1 MASHRRLILSSSVT
15 FLRAELPITFHNTP
29 TRAMT
34 KPPKPKL
41 IPFDELPE
49 WYQDNPHIHHGYRP
63 VSGSTRAS
71 IASWRHVHNE
81 IINIHT
87 HLVPCAAFLLGEWYV
102 LQHLHARYG
111 TVALADDLVF
121 TAFLLAA
128 AACLGLS
135 AAYHTLINHSQAVE
149 HMWLRLDLV
158 GIVLLTVGDLVS
170 GVYMVFWCEPLQR
183 WIYWAMIL
191 SLGSLTV
198 LVVVHPKFQGPRW
211 RGFRVACF
219 VGTGISGL
227 APLAHGLYLFGP
239 PTMMRQSGMP
249 YYLAEGGLLCFG
261 VSVYA
266 TRLPGS
272 VWPGKFDIYGSSH
285 QIFHLL
291 VVLATVT
298 QLVGLLAAFDY
309 NYHNRACP
317 PIRVN

>member
-1 MASHRRLILSSSVT
+1 
-15 FLRAELPITFHNTP
+15 
-29 TRAMT
+29 MT

-41 IPFDELPE
+41 ILFDELPE

-81 IINIHT
+81 TINIHT

-102 LQHLHARYG
+102 LQHLHARYAA
-111 TVALADDLVF
+111 VALADKLVF
-121 TAFLLAA
+121 AAFLLAA
-128 AACLGLS
+128 AVCLGLS
-135 AAYHTLINHSQAVE
+135 AAYHTLINHSQAME
-149 HMWLRLDLV
+149 RMWLRLDLV

-198 LVVVHPKFQGPRW
+198 LVVVHPRFQGPRW
-211 RGFRVACF
+211 RGFRIACF
-219 VGTGISGL
+219 VGTGMSGL
-227 APLAHGLYLFGP
+227 APLAHGLYLFGL

-249 YYLAEGGLLCFG
+249 YYLAEGGLLCLG

-266 TRLPGS
+266 TRFPES

-309 NYHNRACP
+309 NYQNRACL